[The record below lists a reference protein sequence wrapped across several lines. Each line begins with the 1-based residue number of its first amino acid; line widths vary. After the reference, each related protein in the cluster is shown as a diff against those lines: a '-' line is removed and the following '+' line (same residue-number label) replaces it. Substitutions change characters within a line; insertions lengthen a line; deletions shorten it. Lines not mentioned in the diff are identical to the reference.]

1 MGDPDDIP
9 YRLPDIIP
17 LAYPHGGMT
26 LTGLRREIARGNLV
40 VEKTAGKFFVTLR
53 AINEMRAKCR
63 VQPKGLDSGSDQ
75 LAPTKRP
82 AGSSRTRNG
91 SSSTGLNRS
100 AQDVLE
106 ERLTKRSDSLRSTSS
121 TNGARRVASGA

>member
-53 AINEMRAKCR
+53 AINEMRERCR
-63 VQPKGLDSGSDQ
+63 VNPSGLTSGTATRATRRAASSS
-75 LAPTKRP
+75 RP
-82 AGSSRTRNG
+82 ANG
-91 SSSTGLNRS
+91 TSSTAENMS
-100 AQDVLE
+100 AQDA
-106 ERLTKRSDSLRSTSS
+106 LRMRKQRQIASSHS
-121 TNGARRVASGA
+121 TN